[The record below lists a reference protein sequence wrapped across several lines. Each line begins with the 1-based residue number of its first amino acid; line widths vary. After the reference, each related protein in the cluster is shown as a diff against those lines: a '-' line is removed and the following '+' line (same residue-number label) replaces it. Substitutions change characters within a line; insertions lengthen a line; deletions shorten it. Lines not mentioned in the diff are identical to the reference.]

1 MFSLE
6 CKVLHFLLF
15 EIALFNFL
23 INDWNLPQNE
33 TFRGLHTNG
42 IVFTYNVNHAAVFI
56 HQFLILSLIVLWSIN
71 MSLLK
76 NGLSYHCGH
85 LFYYNTWIKRTWH
98 YDLKNGL
105 VSLWASILLYY
116 LNHKRTRHHDHHQ
129 SSLLDLAFKLR
140 DETWTMFTFHP
151 RHLYRFLYI
160 TRRD

>member
-42 IVFTYNVNHAAVFI
+42 IVFIYNVNHAAVFI

-85 LFYYNTWIKRTWH
+85 LFYYTTWITRGH
-98 YDLKNGL
+98 DIMIIINL
-105 VSLWASILLYY
+105 VSSIWLS
-116 LNHKRTRHHDHHQ
+116 NFVMKPEPCSHSTPVI
-129 SSLLDLAFKLR
+129 SIAFCILHV
-140 DETWTMFTFHP
+140 ETKC
-151 RHLYRFLYI
+151 LI
-160 TRRD
+160 G